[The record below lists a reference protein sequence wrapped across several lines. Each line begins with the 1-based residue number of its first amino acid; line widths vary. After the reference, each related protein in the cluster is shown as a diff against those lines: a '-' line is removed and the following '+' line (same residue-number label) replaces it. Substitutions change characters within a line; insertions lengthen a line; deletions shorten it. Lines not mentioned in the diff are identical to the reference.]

1 MPNGKESAP
10 EEAGQDKGLIQPD
23 LFDAHKE
30 LLADLWNIW
39 SLHRRL
45 NADLRKMDAVRY
57 SRLSVVTLSQMAAV
71 TAVDVG
77 LTEEQFLAT
86 CKANFDE
93 AVKRAPRWS

>member
-1 MPNGKESAP
+1 MPDEKQENDAP
-10 EEAGQDKGLIQPD
+10 HLIQGD

-39 SLHRRL
+39 GLHRRL

-57 SRLSVVTLSQMAAV
+57 SRLSVVTFSQIAAV
-71 TAVDVG
+71 TALDASM
-77 LTEEQFLAT
+77 TEEQFLAT

-93 AVKRAPRWS
+93 AVKRAPRWA